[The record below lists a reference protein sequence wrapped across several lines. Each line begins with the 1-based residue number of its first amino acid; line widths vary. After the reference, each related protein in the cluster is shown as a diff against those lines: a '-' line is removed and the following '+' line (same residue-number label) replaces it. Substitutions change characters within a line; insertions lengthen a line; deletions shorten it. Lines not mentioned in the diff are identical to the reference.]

1 MRTDTPRVLLI
12 EEEPTLAEITAFRL
26 ELLGYQVACANTAAE
41 AAEKLAEG
49 LPDAILLG
57 LSLAGMDGIEL
68 ANRISN
74 DERTH
79 GVPIMAL
86 SSDADLSKVQRAFA
100 AGAKE
105 FLVTPYDPSVLENK
119 LERLLT
125 AGARK

>member
-1 MRTDTPRVLLI
+1 MRTDNPHVLLI
-12 EEEPTLAEITAFRL
+12 EEEPTLAEITGFRL
-26 ELLGYQVACANTAAE
+26 ELLGYSVESVSTAAE
-41 AAEKLAEG
+41 AIDKLNHD

-57 LSLAGMDGIEL
+57 LTLAGSDGIEL

-79 GVPIMAL
+79 DIPIMAL

-105 FLVTPYDPSVLENK
+105 FLVTPYDPATLESK
-119 LERLLT
+119 LEHLLAVPT
-125 AGARK
+125 AK

>member
-12 EEEPTLAEITAFRL
+12 EEEPTLAEIKAFRL
-26 ELLGYQVACANTAAE
+26 ELLGYQVTCANSAAE
-41 AAEKLAEG
+41 TTEKLAED

-57 LSLAGMDGIEL
+57 LSLSGMDGIEL

-119 LERLLT
+119 LERLLM
-125 AGARK
+125 AGSRK